1 VIRLSS
7 SLRGARFAIPSIFMS
22 LALACMSP
30 SSEEQESEKAAAT
43 EPGTGKAEGEASPPA
58 DPASFPEVVATV
70 NGTEIHKKELLDRVA
85 TIESQSRGGI
95 ETSSLTFYRR
105 VLDDL
110 VGTELLYQSSKAKG
124 LSASSGDVD
133 QQMSMLRS
141 RMADPAAFEQALAA
155 EGLTEERLRHQM
167 ERDMSIQKLIEQ
179 SLAPRVEVSEDEKR
193 RFYDDN
199 NAQMRQPDRLR
210 VSHIL
215 KRVEPGA
222 SPESRAAARAAI
234 EALLEEAQSGA
245 DFATLARENS
255 EDPGSASSGGEMV
268 IARGQ
273 TVPPFEE
280 AAFALE
286 PGGLSPVVETQFGF
300 HIIKLS
306 ERMAGELVPYE
317 QVESR
322 IEDFLKQQGLRGE
335 VDQEVESLRT
345 SASVE
350 ILI

>member
-22 LALACMSP
+22 LVLACTSP
-30 SSEEQESEKAAAT
+30 SSEEKGSEKEAAT
-43 EPGTGKAEGEASPPA
+43 EPGSEKAEGEATPPA
-58 DPASFPEVVATV
+58 DPASFPEVVAVV
-70 NGTEIHKKELLDRVA
+70 NGTEIHKQELLDRVA
-85 TIESQSRGGI
+85 MIESKSRGGI
-95 ETSSLTFYRR
+95 ETSSLTFYRG

-110 VGTELLYQSSKAKG
+110 VGAELLYQSSIAKG
-124 LSASSGDVD
+124 LVASSGDVD

-141 RMADPAAFEQALAA
+141 RMPDPAAFEQALAA
-155 EGLTEERLRHQM
+155 EGLTEEGLRHQM

-179 SLAPRVEVSEDEKR
+179 SLAPRVEVTEDEKR

-199 NAQMRQPDRLR
+199 NEQMRQPDRLR

-222 SPESRAAARAAI
+222 PPERRAAARTAI
-234 EALLEEAQSGA
+234 EALLEKAQSGA
-245 DFATLARENS
+245 DFAALARENS
-255 EDPGSASSGGEMV
+255 DDPGSAAAGGEMV

-286 PGGLSPVVETQFGF
+286 PGELSPVVETQFGF

-317 QVESR
+317 QVKPR
-322 IEDFLKQQGLRGE
+322 IEGYLKQQALSGE
-335 VDQEVESLRT
+335 VEREVESLRT

-350 ILI
+350 IFI